1 MVTDYHEA
9 CRVLDKT
16 GHGTVKAKDGRTYS
30 GPLVNIESRW
40 DDPRGVG
47 CISIATEP
55 GAMGCVWADEFE
67 CLLEDG
73 EEG

>member
-1 MVTDYHEA
+1 M
-9 CRVLDKT
+9 DKRLYRSL
-16 GHGTVKAKDGRTYS
+16 A
-30 GPLVNIESRW
+30 GP
-40 DDPRGVG
+40 VG
-47 CISIATEP
+47 GQFPVIVFNPDLRSEEP